1 MRTITLR
8 EQYLTKGDVSE
19 RTATHIMTD
28 VRGLETLCGVSF
40 AKLHNDN
47 NEVVVLVRGSFQ

>member
-19 RTATHIMTD
+19 RTTTHIMTD

-47 NEVVVLVRGSFQ
+47 NKIVVLVRGSF